1 MRRCSCWAGC
11 GIAWNKRDGGAGTKS
26 GSWNG
31 SISRAAKLRLIE
43 KRLPADRSR
52 SHMALVLTLKPQE
65 RIILGGAVVRNNGA
79 YSTQLMIE
87 THTPILRCPDILP
100 ESDVKTPCGRIYMAI
115 ELLYIQP
122 EQREETM
129 KLYLTL
135 TKEVIAA
142 AAGRRVPPPG
152 VGVTLLVRGGDY
164 YRALQKMKRLLQH
177 EKSLLE
183 SVAT

>member
-1 MRRCSCWAGC
+1 
-11 GIAWNKRDGGAGTKS
+11 
-26 GSWNG
+26 
-31 SISRAAKLRLIE
+31 
-43 KRLPADRSR
+43 
-52 SHMALVLTLKPQE
+52 MALVLTLKPQE

-100 ESDVKTPCGRIYMAI
+100 ESEISTPCGRIYMAI

-135 TKEVIAA
+135 TTEVISAA
-142 AAGRRVPPPG
+142 SSMAPLLQEVSRLVIAGE
-152 VGVTLLVRGGDY
+152 Y
-164 YRALQKMKRLLQH
+164 YKALQKMKRLLQH
-177 EKSLLE
+177 ERNLLE
-183 SVAT
+183 SVATAT